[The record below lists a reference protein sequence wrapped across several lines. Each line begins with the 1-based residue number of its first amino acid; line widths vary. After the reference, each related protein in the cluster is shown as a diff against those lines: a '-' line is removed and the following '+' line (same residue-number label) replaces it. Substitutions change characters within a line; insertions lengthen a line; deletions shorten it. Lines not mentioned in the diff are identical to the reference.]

1 MRGMSEIAVPGWNL
15 ACTPIAERIHV
26 EHDPKKT
33 TPRPLTNWSLG
44 LDGLVRGLDNLLQ
57 AAAHIT
63 DATDDD
69 EAAAEGHRTGTV
81 GSPKGVHAVYG
92 VSVRLGARGRPV
104 VSRFGNVRQNARRSP
119 VVDPVREPMADV
131 LDEGDHYLV
140 VAELPGVEASDVDWS
155 LRDDR
160 RLVIRA
166 ESAGRRYHREIEL
179 TEPVDAGKVGF
190 RYENGV
196 LELTL
201 SKRQR

>member
-1 MRGMSEIAVPGWNL
+1 
-15 ACTPIAERIHV
+15 V
-26 EHDPKKT
+26 EHDRKKT
-33 TPRPLTNWSLG
+33 MPQPRTNWPLG
-44 LDGLVRGLDNLLQ
+44 LDGLVRGLDSLLQ
-57 AAAHIT
+57 AAAHIAE
-63 DATDDD
+63 ATDDD
-69 EAAAEGHRTGTV
+69 EASAEVHRTGTV

-104 VSRFGNVRQNARRSP
+104 VSRFGNVRQNARSAP

-140 VAELPGVEASDVDWS
+140 VAELPGVEASDVHWR
-155 LRDDR
+155 LLDDR

-166 ESAGRRYHREIEL
+166 ESAGRRYYREIEL
-179 TEPVDAGKVGF
+179 TVPVDAENVGS

-201 SKRQR
+201 SKRQP